1 MRVQNDVKGE
11 SKQINIKRDKRLQG
25 AYTDNEINYNESIS
39 TLTLNKKYK
48 IEEAKSDSQNKWP

>member
-11 SKQINIKRDKRLQG
+11 SKHINTKRDKRLQG

-48 IEEAKSDSQNKWP
+48 IEEAKPDSQNKWP